1 MLSHET
7 SPLRDPN
14 DFTFIDPANGQRLA
28 YPGNTDLWKWT
39 NIPGFNKSKFAWTS
53 SQTLDA
59 NYPPQRA
66 GAVELQLDRD
76 GNTYAELAASQSG
89 TAIYQKIATT
99 PGVAYTVRL
108 SHASQSAATGMD
120 RLQVL
125 IGPPRSRTIGT
136 PNPGTRKPTTP
147 GNGNHTRA
155 RTSRPA
161 RSLGSRSGT
170 WIRRPTTTATCS
182 TTSSSP
188 RRTRSLTTGTGT
200 RMETPRKTSRK
211 ETAMKTS
218 TPPRWYKRAIAMI
231 AGLGLV
237 APLTACGQTDTGAN
251 AVSQPQAYSIAA
263 KTLPDHIVNGDF
275 EYPSIAGHATGKIM
289 DGYAWWAYI
298 LPDEG
303 ASQTDQRKA
312 PKTITEFDANR
323 FGWKSLTLAV
333 NGFHAGTVELQRD
346 VKGDTP
352 GMQFAEIVSE
362 LGEYA
367 IYQDVSVQP
376 GEHLSWSLKHAPRGY
391 TGQRNADQMQVLIG
405 PPGHETVSPATR
417 VTSNGTGRIGE
428 TDTTITTH
436 ATADRRFHPWE
447 TYTGTYLVPDGVT
460 VVRFTFRALTYGD
473 TSGSKTRS
481 GNLVDDI
488 SFGATY
494 PLTYDGNGNT
504 DGNTPQRK

>member
-1 MLSHET
+1 
-7 SPLRDPN
+7 
-14 DFTFIDPANGQRLA
+14 
-28 YPGNTDLWKWT
+28 
-39 NIPGFNKSKFAWTS
+39 
-53 SQTLDA
+53 
-59 NYPPQRA
+59 
-66 GAVELQLDRD
+66 
-76 GNTYAELAASQSG
+76 
-89 TAIYQKIATT
+89 
-99 PGVAYTVRL
+99 
-108 SHASQSAATGMD
+108 
-120 RLQVL
+120 
-125 IGPPRSRTIGT
+125 
-136 PNPGTRKPTTP
+136 
-147 GNGNHTRA
+147 
-155 RTSRPA
+155 
-161 RSLGSRSGT
+161 
-170 WIRRPTTTATCS
+170 
-182 TTSSSP
+182 
-188 RRTRSLTTGTGT
+188 
-200 RMETPRKTSRK
+200 
-211 ETAMKTS
+211 MKTS
-218 TPPRWYKRAIAMI
+218 TPPRWDKRAIAMI

-263 KTLPDHIVNGDF
+263 KTLPDQIVNGDF
-275 EYPSIAGHATGKIM
+275 EYPSIAGHATDKIM

-323 FGWKSLTLAV
+323 FGWKSLTPAV
-333 NGFHAGTVELQRD
+333 NGFHAGTDELQRD

>member
-1 MLSHET
+1 M
-7 SPLRDPN
+7 D
-14 DFTFIDPANGQRLA
+14 
-28 YPGNTDLWKWT
+28 
-39 NIPGFNKSKFAWTS
+39 
-53 SQTLDA
+53 
-59 NYPPQRA
+59 
-66 GAVELQLDRD
+66 
-76 GNTYAELAASQSG
+76 
-89 TAIYQKIATT
+89 TAIRQPQVTAT
-99 PGVAYTVRL
+99 
-108 SHASQSAATGMD
+108 
-120 RLQVL
+120 
-125 IGPPRSRTIGT
+125 
-136 PNPGTRKPTTP
+136 
-147 GNGNHTRA
+147 A
-155 RTSRPA
+155 RT
-161 RSLGSRSGT
+161 
-170 WIRRPTTTATCS
+170 
-182 TTSSSP
+182 
-188 RRTRSLTTGTGT
+188 
-200 RMETPRKTSRK
+200 
-211 ETAMKTS
+211 
-218 TPPRWYKRAIAMI
+218 
-231 AGLGLV
+231 
-237 APLTACGQTDTGAN
+237 DTN
-251 AVSQPQAYSIAA
+251 
-263 KTLPDHIVNGDF
+263 LPDHIVNGDF
-275 EYPSIAGHATGKIM
+275 EYPSIAGHATAKIM

-323 FGWKSLTLAV
+323 FGWKSLTPAV

-391 TGQRNADQMQVLIG
+391 TGQRDADQMQVLIG

>member
-1 MLSHET
+1 MKNHPS
-7 SPLRDPN
+7 LR
-14 DFTFIDPANGQRLA
+14 GKRL
-28 YPGNTDLWKWT
+28 
-39 NIPGFNKSKFAWTS
+39 
-53 SQTLDA
+53 
-59 NYPPQRA
+59 
-66 GAVELQLDRD
+66 
-76 GNTYAELAASQSG
+76 
-89 TAIYQKIATT
+89 
-99 PGVAYTVRL
+99 
-108 SHASQSAATGMD
+108 
-120 RLQVL
+120 
-125 IGPPRSRTIGT
+125 
-136 PNPGTRKPTTP
+136 
-147 GNGNHTRA
+147 
-155 RTSRPA
+155 
-161 RSLGSRSGT
+161 
-170 WIRRPTTTATCS
+170 
-182 TTSSSP
+182 
-188 RRTRSLTTGTGT
+188 
-200 RMETPRKTSRK
+200 
-211 ETAMKTS
+211 
-218 TPPRWYKRAIAMI
+218 IAMI
-231 AGLGLV
+231 AGLELIT
-237 APLTACGQTDTGAN
+237 PLAACGQTDTGAN

-275 EYPSIAGHATGKIM
+275 EYPSIAGHATDKIM

-323 FGWKSLTLAV
+323 FGWKSLTPAV

-391 TGQRNADQMQVLIG
+391 TGQRDADQMQVLIG

-447 TYTGTYLVPDGVT
+447 TYMGTYLVPDGVT

-494 PLTYDGNGNT
+494 PLSYNGNGNAS
-504 DGNTPQRK
+504 GNTPKQTN